1 MKRIFT
7 RPLLLLYAYNETDL
21 SGSDEAQR
29 LIDGDPLVAE
39 EYAEMNR
46 EIQALDEF
54 KAEPSEESIR
64 RIHEFIAGQ

>member
-7 RPLLLLYAYNETDL
+7 QPLLLLYAYNETDL

-54 KAEPSEESIR
+54 KAEPSEESMR
-64 RIHEFIAGQ
+64 RIQEFIAGQ